1 MSENEAAELFNRELD
16 VLLRDGRPPF
26 PSHDEGLIRAAG
38 VLAAADFSADSR
50 VREEL
55 RARLTGEN
63 EGGGLLVLVAEA
75 VNAAAFKVLFA
86 AACLLLLVTQVVR
99 QPARA
104 PLPPAPTA
112 SLPASVKDAAPAR
125 PALPPPPRV
134 FIAGPAAARP
144 SAGGQIFASI
154 PMAAPRGE
162 PLESFP
168 IAAAGPGSPIV
179 TAAARE
185 VKVDGGTDL
194 VMETDG
200 AVLIIE
206 RRVTSHEELFER
218 RVI

>member
-125 PALPPPPRV
+125 RCLRRRASLSPVPPPR
-134 FIAGPAAARP
+134 ARP
-144 SAGGQIFASI
+144 PADRFSLPSRWRRPGVSRWSRSLS
-154 PMAAPRGE
+154 PPPDPAPPSSR
-162 PLESFP
+162 PRP
-168 IAAAGPGSPIV
+168 
-179 TAAARE
+179 AR
-185 VKVDGGTDL
+185 
-194 VMETDG
+194 
-200 AVLIIE
+200 
-206 RRVTSHEELFER
+206 
-218 RVI
+218 